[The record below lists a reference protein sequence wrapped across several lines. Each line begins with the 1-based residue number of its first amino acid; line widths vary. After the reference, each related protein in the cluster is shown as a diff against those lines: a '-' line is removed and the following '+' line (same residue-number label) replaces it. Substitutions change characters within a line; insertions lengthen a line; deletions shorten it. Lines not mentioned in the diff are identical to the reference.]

1 LLLLRFLTGQICW
14 SNPLVK
20 PSRNLLTLSQEAH
33 SSFLR
38 SFPGT
43 IMGLFDDFNKF
54 LETQL
59 EDYLRNNPQLEL
71 IVLEDK
77 LRDQEEETLRL
88 MADLRRQEKKLQ
100 DDILG
105 VAREVQLWH
114 IRIEKAKAAGRQD
127 LAKPAEEHEAAL
139 LRQGNQRWGQ
149 MEVLKERIQQTQE
162 LQLKIQ
168 ARRKEVHQQVTAAQA
183 ARPSGTAAAGS
194 TAWNTSP
201 SASPG
206 QVDSLEHDFRRWEA
220 EQELEQLKRNLGR

>member
-1 LLLLRFLTGQICW
+1 
-14 SNPLVK
+14 
-20 PSRNLLTLSQEAH
+20 
-33 SSFLR
+33 
-38 SFPGT
+38 
-43 IMGLFDDFNKF
+43 MGLFDDFSKF

-88 MADLRRQEKKLQ
+88 MADLRRQEKQLQ
-100 DDILG
+100 DEILN
-105 VAREVQLWH
+105 VAREIQLWH
-114 IRIEKAKAAGRQD
+114 LRIEKAKAAGRQD
-127 LAKPAEEHEAAL
+127 LAEPAEAHEASL

-149 MEVLKERIQQTQE
+149 MEVLKERIQQTQD

-168 ARRKEVHQQVTAAQA
+168 SRRKEVQQQVVQAQA
-183 ARPSGTAAAGS
+183 ARPSEPTTGA

-201 SASPG
+201 SDSRSR
-206 QVDSLEHDFRRWEA
+206 VDSLEHDFRRWEA